1 MYFTPKQMIHKLLVP
16 EILCGRKIITR
27 FRKVRALNRMI
38 PVEISFEAV

>member
-16 EILCGRKIITR
+16 EICGRKIITR
-27 FRKVRALNRMI
+27 FRKVRAPNSMI